1 MDMKI
6 KFVYFGLGVLFL
18 AHFGE
23 SQNATFDITKYG
35 ATANADISEV
45 SHAFF
50 FPLIILLISTYF
62 HQKKKIT
69 LFLKDE

>member
-50 FPLIILLISTYF
+50 FLS
-62 HQKKKIT
+62 
-69 LFLKDE
+69 LFC